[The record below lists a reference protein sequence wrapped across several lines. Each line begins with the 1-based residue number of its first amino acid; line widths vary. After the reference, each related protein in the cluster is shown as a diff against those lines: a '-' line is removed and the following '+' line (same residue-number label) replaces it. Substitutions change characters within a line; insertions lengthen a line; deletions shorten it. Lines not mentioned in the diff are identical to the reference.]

1 MGEVKVFLALLAK
14 GGTLVNAFD
23 SGILLWLNKLSQ
35 SSQTA
40 NQWLEFLSNND
51 LAKGVL
57 SLTLFWWAWNWK
69 GPPRPGEREDR
80 RRLLF
85 AGLMGALLALF
96 VGRAMQ
102 LFLPFRPRP
111 MNHPA
116 LGFQLPVGIDQ
127 RMGDMSSFPSDHA
140 ALFFSLATIL
150 SMVWPLLGVL
160 AGLEATVMICL
171 PRAYLG
177 FHYPSD
183 LLVGALI
190 GVLSVVLCTRPRI
203 RDLIA
208 APAWRFLERYP
219 GLFYAGMFFLTFEL
233 ATLFDSIREFGS
245 FAVHGK
251 H

>member
-1 MGEVKVFLALLAK
+1 
-14 GGTLVNAFD
+14 VNAFD

-69 GPPRPGEREDR
+69 GDDREDR
-80 RRLLF
+80 RQLLF
-85 AGLMGALLALF
+85 SGLMGALLALF
-96 VGRAMQ
+96 LGRAMQ

-111 MNHPA
+111 MNHPS
-116 LGFQLPVGIDQ
+116 LGFALPVGIDQ

-140 ALFFSLATIL
+140 ALFFSLATVL
-150 SMVWPLLGVL
+150 FLVWPLLGVL
-160 AGLEATVMICL
+160 AGLEATVVICL

-177 FHYPSD
+177 FHYPTD

-190 GVLSVVLCTRPRI
+190 GVLCVVVCTRPAVRGLLV
-203 RDLIA
+203 R
-208 APAWRFLERYP
+208 PAWRFLDRYP

-245 FAVHGK
+245 FAAHGK